1 MSNIAS
7 RFTGPHGPRL
17 LTEAFGRQRMVGG
30 LKSVAS
36 LFAGA
41 CQIEVWDAGQAII
54 EQGDTDNDL
63 FLILLGSV
71 VIERNN
77 RPGPVR
83 TAGDHVGELALI
95 DVHQRRTATVRTREA
110 TVTARIVEPDFT
122 RIASLHPNLWREL
135 AIEISR
141 RLAQRLHD
149 IIPRNKRPS
158 VFIGSSREALP
169 VAECIRDGIVGDRD
183 VRIWSEGVFGA
194 SDTTI
199 ESLEDVVRSAD
210 FGILI
215 MSPDD
220 ETISRGVSSPA
231 PRDNVVFELGLFIGA
246 VGRRR
251 SFIVRPRGPIRVM
264 SDLLGVTPV
273 SYSDDWSIDLKS
285 RLEPACAELV
295 AAIERLG
302 PK

>member
-1 MSNIAS
+1 MSDIAS
-7 RFTGPHGPRL
+7 RYTGPHGLRL
-17 LTEAFGRQRMVGG
+17 LTEAFDRQRMVGG
-30 LKSVAS
+30 VRSVAMQLAS
-36 LFAGA
+36 A
-41 CQIEVWDAGQAII
+41 CQIEIWDTGQAII
-54 EQGDTDNDL
+54 EQDDTDNDL
-63 FLILLGSV
+63 FLILLGAV
-71 VIERNN
+71 TIERNN

-83 TAGDHVGELALI
+83 SAGDHFGEVALI
-95 DVHQRRTATVRTREA
+95 DIHQRRTATVRAREP
-110 TVTARIVEPDFT
+110 TVTARLAEPDFT
-122 RIASLHPNLWREL
+122 RIANRHPHLWREL

-141 RLAQRLHD
+141 RFAQRLND
-149 IIPRNKRPS
+149 VIPRNERPS

-169 VAECIRDGIVGDRD
+169 IAECIRDGIAGDRG

-199 ESLEDVVRSAD
+199 ESLEEVVRSAD
-210 FGILI
+210 FGVII

-231 PRDNVVFELGLFIGA
+231 PRDNVVFELGLFMGAIG
-246 VGRRR
+246 RKR
-251 SFIVRPRGPIRVM
+251 SFIVRQRGQLKVL
-264 SDLLGVTPV
+264 SDLLGVTPI
-273 SYSDDWSIDLKS
+273 SYSDDPSIELKS

>member
-1 MSNIAS
+1 MSDIAS

-17 LTEAFGRQRMVGG
+17 LTEAFERQRMVGG
-30 LKSVAS
+30 VKSVAS
-36 LFAGA
+36 QLVGA
-41 CQIEVWDAGQAII
+41 CQVEVWDTGQAII
-54 EQGDTDNDL
+54 EQGGTDNDL

-83 TAGDHVGELALI
+83 SAGDHFGEVALI
-95 DVHQRRTATVRTREA
+95 DIHERRTATVRTRES
-110 TVTARIVEPDFT
+110 TVTARIAEPDFT
-122 RIASLHPNLWREL
+122 RIANLHPHLWREL

-149 IIPRNKRPS
+149 VIPRNARPS

-169 VAECIRDGIVGDRD
+169 VAECIRDGIAGDRD
-183 VRIWSEGVFGA
+183 VRIWSEGVFGV
-194 SDTTI
+194 SETTI
-199 ESLEDVVRSAD
+199 ESLEDVVRRAD
-210 FGILI
+210 FGVLI

-220 ETISRGVSSPA
+220 ETISRGVPSPA
-231 PRDNVVFELGLFIGA
+231 PRDNVVFELGLFMGA

-251 SFIVRPRGPIRVM
+251 SFIVRPRGQLKVM
-264 SDLLGVTPV
+264 SDLLGVTPIV
-273 SYSDDWSIDLKS
+273 YSDDPSIDLKS
-285 RLEPACAELV
+285 RLEPACADLV

>member
-1 MSNIAS
+1 MSDIAS
-7 RFTGPHGPRL
+7 RFTGPHGARL
-17 LTEAFGRQRMVGG
+17 LTETFGRQRMVGG
-30 LKSVAS
+30 VKSVAS
-36 LFAGA
+36 RLARA
-41 CQIEVWDAGQAII
+41 CQLEVWDAGQAII
-54 EQGDTDNDL
+54 EQGGTDNDL
-63 FLILLGSV
+63 YLILLGSV

-83 TAGDHVGELALI
+83 SAGDHFGELALI
-95 DVHQRRTATVRTREA
+95 DVHQRRNATVRTREA
-110 TVTARIVEPDFT
+110 TVTARIAEPDFT
-122 RIASLHPNLWREL
+122 RIASRHPHLWREL

-141 RLAQRLHD
+141 RLAQRLQD
-149 IIPRNKRPS
+149 VIPRNERPS

-169 VAECIRDGIVGDRD
+169 IAECIRDGIAGDRD

-251 SFIVRPRGPIRVM
+251 SFIVRPTGPIKVM

-273 SYSDDWSIDLKS
+273 FYSDDSSIDLKS